1 MKNICALF
9 IIDDKIEK
17 SILEMRLS
25 HASAKHY
32 QTRDDQEKERLEKE
46 METIIQQLKHRNM

>member
-1 MKNICALF
+1 
-9 IIDDKIEK
+9 
-17 SILEMRLS
+17 MRLS